1 MTSAKKTNE
10 APIANP
16 KEMEN
21 YELLK
26 KLNEL
31 KEHQD
36 E

>member
-10 APIANP
+10 APIANS